1 MLIKPRTGAF
11 LAPLAAAATLLLSG
25 PAATAASLNEGFDG
39 GLPSDW
45 SRVNRS
51 ENPVANWSLGN
62 SGAPYSFGAQTPG
75 PISGINAYAAASYA
89 ATGNDVGTISNW
101 LITPTMTFNN
111 GDRLSFFTRTVSAD
125 DVFSPDRL
133 QVRFS
138 SVGGTNVGSSETSV
152 GDFTTLLLDIN
163 PGYKLDGFPTD
174 WQQYTV
180 TFSGLSG
187 PTTGA
192 VGFRYFV
199 ENGGTFGSNSDYIGL
214 DTVQIAAVP
223 EPSAYALAGIGLLAL
238 GALSRRR
245 SAAAAVR

>member
-1 MLIKPRTGAF
+1 MLNKPRTGWSF
-11 LAPLAAAATLLLSG
+11 APLATAAVLLLAG
-25 PAATAASLNEGFDG
+25 PGAMAASLNEGFDG
-39 GLPSDW
+39 GMPSDW
-45 SRVNRS
+45 TLVNRS
-51 ENPVANWSLGN
+51 QGAGANWTLGN
-62 SGAPYSFGAQTPG
+62 ASEPRSFGAHINGT
-75 PISGINAYAAASYA
+75 ISGADAYASTSFL
-89 ATGNDVGTISNW
+89 ATNRDVGNISNW

-111 GDRLSFFTRTVSAD
+111 GDQLSFFTRTVDASE
-125 DVFSPDRL
+125 VFAPDRL

-138 SVGGTNVGSSETSV
+138 NVGGTNVGANANSV
-152 GDFTTLLLDIN
+152 GTFTTLLLDIN
-163 PGYKLDGFPTD
+163 PTYTLDGFPTD

-199 ENGGTFGSNSDYIGL
+199 QDGGAFGANSDYIGL

-223 EPSAYALAGIGLLAL
+223 EPSVYALAGIGLLAL

-245 SAAAAVR
+245 KAASTAN